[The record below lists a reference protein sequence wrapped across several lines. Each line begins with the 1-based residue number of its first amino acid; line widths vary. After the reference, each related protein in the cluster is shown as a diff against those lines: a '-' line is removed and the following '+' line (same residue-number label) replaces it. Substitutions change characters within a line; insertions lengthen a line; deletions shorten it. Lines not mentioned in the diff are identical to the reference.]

1 MQNFQF
7 SEYIGLKRVLFRVK
21 SESSEEKQRKKL
33 DIGGAVSSCPPW
45 EFQGGPCPPPLL
57 ENTKLKGNNL
67 KK

>member
-33 DIGGAVSSCPPW
+33 DIGGQCPLAPLGSSR
-45 EFQGGPCPPPLL
+45 GGPAPPLL